1 MIRMSK
7 TNNGSKNPPEETSN
21 PPSESIP
28 SMFSFGMGDFI
39 YEVFNGIFGAFFF
52 LFWETE
58 VKLNIWIVTLAYV
71 IYAIW
76 NSANDPLIGYLTDRP
91 NRFWKKYGKRFPMV
105 MLGTIP
111 AILILAAIFSPPYLD
126 PVEGAWIYFA
136 WILITTCSYELFFT
150 LSSLNHFALYPDK
163 FKTDKQRRRS
173 GGIRMALSL
182 IGTAI
187 GFIIPPMLIEYG
199 DRGSYTNMAWIFV
212 ILNFIFFLSLIPGHR
227 ESNYLKERYEKEKV
241 EYERHISFWDSM
253 KIVLQHKNFLV
264 VIMIFFLDSIIG
276 VSLTASIQYVT
287 KYILETEAEVSIF
300 ILAGFILGALI
311 SLGPWLFF
319 SEKINNNR
327 RMLIIG
333 VFLNTIFLLPF
344 MFAQDLIWLIIS
356 AILLGIGG
364 GALRIGR
371 NPVMAD
377 AIDEATVDSK
387 RHLEG
392 AFMGVYTFFNRF
404 ALIAQG
410 LIFAVVHE
418 LTGFNANL
426 TTQSELAKFGIRLHT
441 ALIPMILTLIG
452 LIVFIKVYDLFPE
465 KTAQIKQKLKD
476 LNL

>member
-1 MIRMSK
+1 LHK
-7 TNNGSKNPPEETSN
+7 KDNNIDIANDRNEN
-21 PPSESIP
+21 IP
-28 SMFSFGMGDFI
+28 TERISTMFSFGMGDFI

-52 LFWETE
+52 LYWETE
-58 VKLNIWIVTLAYV
+58 VKLDIWIVTLAYV
-71 IYAIW
+71 IFAIW

-105 MLGTIP
+105 MIGTVP
-111 AILILAAIFSPPYLD
+111 AILTLAAIFSSPFLD
-126 PVEGAWIYFA
+126 PVQGAWIYFA

-150 LSSLNHFALYPDK
+150 LSSLNHYALYPEK
-163 FKTDKQRRRS
+163 FKTDRQRRRA
-173 GGIRMALSL
+173 GGIRMALAL
-182 IGTAI
+182 VGTAI
-187 GFIIPPMLIEYG
+187 GFIVPPLLIEYEN
-199 DRGSYTNMAWIFV
+199 RASYTNMVWIFV
-212 ILNFIFFLSLIPGHR
+212 IFNLIFFLSLIPGHR
-227 ESNYLKERYEKEKV
+227 ESNYLKKRYMKEKEEQK
-241 EYERHISFWDSM
+241 EQISFWDSIR
-253 KIVLQHKNFLV
+253 IVLRHKNFLV
-264 VIMIFFLDSIIG
+264 VILIFFLDSIIG
-276 VSLTASIQYVT
+276 VSLTASVQYVA
-287 KYILETEAEVSIF
+287 KYVLEAEAETSIY

-319 SEKINNNR
+319 SEKINDNR

-344 MFAQDLIWLIIS
+344 MFANDLFWLVI
-356 AILLGIGG
+356 AAVLLGIGG

-377 AIDEATVDSK
+377 AIDEATLNSK

-410 LIFAVVHE
+410 IIFAVVHE

-426 TTQSELAKFGIRLHT
+426 PNQTELAKFGIRLHT

-452 LIVFIKVYDLFPE
+452 LIIFFRVYDLFPE
-465 KTAQIKQKLKD
+465 KTAKIKQKLKE
-476 LNL
+476 LKL